1 MEKNRYYLNYNKMR
15 KKRLTLLLC
24 VSLLMISN
32 IQSTLAQQIID
43 LKDYGVRANSFQ
55 DAVPAITKALAD
67 AAKYESAVVRFPKG
81 RIDLWPA
88 EAAKRELYVSN
99 ATESDTFSKVKNVGI
114 LLENMSNITLAG
126 DETIIMS
133 HGKMVHLANINSR
146 NITVKNMGFDYE
158 RPSMSEFTILEVTDD
173 FALVK
178 VHRDSRYSVIDQKVV
193 WYGEGWKSGHLH
205 TIKFNPEQESMYYFR
220 NPAFENAIATA
231 QGDNQI
237 LFTGDFSK
245 AGLVKEDVLTMRDT
259 YRDCL
264 GVLNHFSENLTFE
277 NIGFHYM
284 HGLGMVS
291 QFSKNISVE
300 GLIAK
305 PRQET
310 GRIIAGFA
318 DFLHFSGCY
327 GRITIENSLFS
338 GSHDDPINVHGTHLR
353 VVGYE
358 GDKIKVRFMHH
369 QTWNLM
375 AFEEGDSIGYVD
387 NENLLVYHNAVV
399 KKVTKL
405 SDRELELQL
414 DRPLPK
420 QLKEKHCVENLTK
433 TPELV
438 VKNNRFEHTNTR
450 GLLVTTRKKV
460 LIEGNTFFRTGM
472 HAILI
477 ANDCNSWYESGA
489 VKDLTIRNNKF
500 IECGYNSFPNTYP
513 IAIMPE
519 AHNFVKN
526 QYVHSNISIVDNEF
540 TLFGPPL
547 LFARATENLT
557 FERNK
562 VRKGDQENFPVS
574 NQPMF
579 FLEHC
584 KDVSIQSNV
593 MDIEGMETKIQIK
606 AMKRSQ
612 LDYDAKYELQLITK

>member
-1 MEKNRYYLNYNKMR
+1 MIINRNQLVIFLKMQ
-15 KKRLTLLLC
+15 LLIIILIFGIFNS
-24 VSLLMISN
+24 VN
-32 IQSTLAQQIID
+32 AQQILD
-43 LKDYGVRANSFQ
+43 LEDYGVRANSFQ
-55 DAVPAITKALAD
+55 DAVPAITQALAD
-67 AAKYESAVVRFPKG
+67 AAKYESAVVRFPQG

-88 EAAKRELYVSN
+88 QAAKRELYVSN
-99 ATESDTFSKVKNVGI
+99 ATESDSLSKVKNVGI
-114 LLENMSNITLAG
+114 LLENMSNITLEG

-146 NITVKNMGFDYE
+146 NITVKNIGFDYE
-158 RPSMSEFTILEVTDD
+158 RPSMSEFTILGVTDD
-173 FALVK
+173 NALVK

-193 WYGEGWKSGHLH
+193 WYGEGWKSGKLH
-205 TIKFNPEQESMYYFR
+205 TIKFDPDLETMYYFR
-220 NPAFENAIATA
+220 DPAFENAVATDLGNGQIQF
-231 QGDNQI
+231 QGV
-237 LFTGDFSK
+237 FTNV
-245 AGLVKEDVLTMRDT
+245 GLIKGDVLTMRDT

-291 QFSKNISVE
+291 QFSKDIKVNK
-300 GLIAK
+300 LTAK
-305 PRQET
+305 PRPDS

-327 GRITIENSLFS
+327 GEISIENSLFS
-338 GSHDDPINVHGTHLR
+338 GSHDDPVNVHGTHLR
-353 VVGYE
+353 VVDHE

-375 AFEEGDSIGYVD
+375 AFEEGDAIGYVD
-387 NENLLVYHNAVV
+387 NENLLVYNKAVV

-405 SDRELELQL
+405 SERELELQL
-414 DRPLPK
+414 DRPVPK
-420 QLKEKHCVENLTK
+420 ELKEKHCVENLTK
-433 TPELV
+433 TPELIV
-438 VKNNRFEHTNTR
+438 RNNRFEHTNTR

-460 LIEGNTFFRTGM
+460 LIEGNIFFRNGM

-489 VKDLTIRNNKF
+489 VKDVTIRNNKF

-519 AHNFVKN
+519 TYNFDKN

-540 TLFGPPL
+540 TIFGPPL
-547 LFARATENLT
+547 LFARATENIT
-557 FERNK
+557 FEGNK
-562 VRKGDQENFPVS
+562 VRKSDQKNFPIS
-574 NQPMF
+574 NRPMF

-584 KDVSIQSNV
+584 DDVNIRSNLIDTV
-593 MDIEGMETKIQIK
+593 GMATMIQIK
-606 AMKRSQ
+606 EMKKSQ
-612 LDYDAKYELQLITK
+612 INYDAKNKLQLIRK

>member
-1 MEKNRYYLNYNKMR
+1 MNIIPWDRLGTFLRMQMHS
-15 KKRLTLLLC
+15 LTLILIIGALS
-24 VSLLMISN
+24 SLN
-32 IQSTLAQQIID
+32 AQKVID
-43 LKDYGVRANSFQ
+43 LKYYGVKANSFQ
-55 DAVPAITKALAD
+55 DAVPAITRALAD

-81 RIDLWPA
+81 RIDLWPG

-99 ATESDTFSKVKNVGI
+99 ATESDSLSKVKNVGI
-114 LLENMSNITLAG
+114 LLEDMSNITVEG

-146 NITVKNMGFDYE
+146 NITVKNIGFDYE
-158 RPSMSEFTILEVTDD
+158 RPSMSEFTILEVTND

-178 VHRDSRYSVIDQKVV
+178 VHGDSRYSVIDQKVL
-193 WYGEGWKSGHLH
+193 WYGEGWKSGKLH
-205 TIKFNPEQESMYYFR
+205 TIKFDPSLEALYYFR
-220 NPAFENAIATA
+220 NPAFENAIATD

-237 LFTGDFSK
+237 LFQGDFTNV
-245 AGLVKEDVLTMRDT
+245 GLAKGDVLTMRDT

-264 GVLNHFSENLTFE
+264 GVLNHFSEDLTFE

-291 QFSKNISVE
+291 QFSKNISVN
-300 GLIAK
+300 GLTAK
-305 PRQET
+305 PRPET

-327 GRITIENSLFS
+327 GKISIENSLFS
-338 GSHDDPINVHGTHLR
+338 GSHDDPVNVHGTHLR
-353 VVGYE
+353 VVDHE
-358 GDKIKVRFMHH
+358 GDRIKVRFMHH

-387 NENLLVYHNAVV
+387 NENLLVYENAVV

-414 DRPLPK
+414 DRPVPK
-420 QLKEKHCVENLTK
+420 ELREKNCVENFTK
-433 TPELV
+433 TPELIV
-438 VKNNRFEHTNTR
+438 RNNRFEHTNTR

-477 ANDCNSWYESGA
+477 ANDCNFWYESGP
-489 VKDLTIRNNKF
+489 VKDVTIRNNKF
-500 IECGYNSFPNTYP
+500 IECGFNSFPNTYP

-519 AHNFVKN
+519 THNFVKN
-526 QYVHSNISIVDNEF
+526 QYVHSNINIVDNEF
-540 TLFGPPL
+540 TIFGPPL
-547 LFARATENLT
+547 LFARTTENIT
-557 FERNK
+557 FEGNK

-574 NQPMF
+574 KQPMF

-584 KDVSIQSNV
+584 DNVSIRSNV
-593 MDIEGMETKIQIK
+593 MDTEGMETMIQIRE
-606 AMKRSQ
+606 MKKSQ
-612 LDYDAKYELQLITK
+612 IKYDAKNELQLITR

>member
-1 MEKNRYYLNYNKMR
+1 MNLKSFHTKLFYFMR
-15 KKRLTLLLC
+15 FGFI
-24 VSLLMISN
+24 LLMLCFSSALN
-32 IQSTLAQQIID
+32 AQQIID

-55 DAVPAITKALAD
+55 DAVPAITQALND
-67 AAKYESAVVRFPKG
+67 AAKYESSVVRFPKG

-99 ATESDTFSKVKNVGI
+99 ATESDSLSKVKNVGI
-114 LLENMSNITLAG
+114 LLEDMSNITLEG

-133 HGKMVHLANINSR
+133 HGKMVHLANINSH

-158 RPSMSEFTILEVTDD
+158 RPSMSEFTILEVAED

-178 VHRDSRYSVIDQKVV
+178 VHQDSRYSVIDQKVV
-193 WYGEGWKSGHLH
+193 WYGEGWKSGKLH
-205 TIKFNPEQESMYYFR
+205 AIKYDPDQETMYYFR
-220 NPAFENAIATA
+220 NPAFENAIATDL
-231 QGDNQI
+231 GNSQI
-237 LFTGDFSK
+237 EFRGDFTK
-245 AGLVKEDVLTMRDT
+245 VGLAKGDILTMRDT

-264 GVLNHFSENLTFE
+264 GILNHFSDNLSFE

-291 QFSKNISVE
+291 QFSRNISVN
-300 GLIAK
+300 GLTAK
-305 PRQET
+305 PRPET

-327 GRITIENSLFS
+327 GKISIENSLFS
-338 GSHDDPINVHGTHLR
+338 GSHDDPVNVHGTHLR
-353 VVGYE
+353 VVDHE
-358 GDKIKVRFMHH
+358 GDRIKVRFMHH

-387 NENLLVYHNAVV
+387 NENLLVYENAVV

-405 SDRELELQL
+405 SDRELELHL
-414 DRPLPK
+414 DRPVPK
-420 QLKEKHCVENLTK
+420 ELKEKHCVENLTK
-433 TPELV
+433 TPELIV
-438 VKNNRFEHTNTR
+438 RNNRFEHTNTR

-489 VKDLTIRNNKF
+489 VKDVTIRNNTF

-519 AHNFVKN
+519 THKFVRN
-526 QYVHSNISIVDNEF
+526 QFVHSNINIVDNKF

-547 LFARATENLT
+547 LFARATENIT

-562 VRKGDQENFPVS
+562 VQIGHKENFQVS

-584 KDVSIQSNV
+584 KDVRFRSNV
-593 MDIEGMETKIQIK
+593 IDADGMATIIQLNDMKKSQIK
-606 AMKRSQ
+606 
-612 LDYDAKYELQLITK
+612 YDDKNELQLITK

>member
-1 MEKNRYYLNYNKMR
+1 MNIKSANTQLLNFMR
-15 KKRLTLLLC
+15 FSFIFLMLC
-24 VSLLMISN
+24 FTSVLS
-32 IQSTLAQQIID
+32 AQQIID

-55 DAVPAITKALAD
+55 DAVPAITRALAD

-99 ATESDTFSKVKNVGI
+99 ATESDSLSKVKNVGI
-114 LLENMSNITLAG
+114 LLENMSNITLEG

-146 NITVKNMGFDYE
+146 NITVKNIGFDYE

-173 FALVK
+173 FALVE

-193 WYGEGWKSGHLH
+193 WYGEGWKSGKLH
-205 TIKFNPEQESMYYFR
+205 TIKFDPDQEAMYYFR
-220 NPAFENAIATA
+220 NPAFENAVATDL
-231 QGDNQI
+231 GNGQI
-237 LFTGDFSK
+237 QFRGDFTNV
-245 AGLVKEDVLTMRDT
+245 GLAKGDVLTMRDT

-291 QFSKNISVE
+291 QFSKNISVN
-300 GLIAK
+300 GLRAK
-305 PRQET
+305 PRSET

-327 GRITIENSLFS
+327 GEISIENSLFS
-338 GSHDDPINVHGTHLR
+338 GSHDDPVNVHGTHLR
-353 VVGYE
+353 VVGHE
-358 GDKIKVRFMHH
+358 GDRIKVRFMHH

-375 AFEEGDSIGYVD
+375 AFEAGDSIGYVD
-387 NENLLVYHNAVV
+387 NENLLVYENVVV

-405 SDRELELQL
+405 SKRELELKL
-414 DRPLPK
+414 DRPVPK
-420 QLKEKHCVENLTK
+420 ELKEKHCVENLTK

-438 VKNNRFEHTNTR
+438 VRNNRFEHTNTR

-460 LIEGNTFFRTGM
+460 VIEGNTFFRTGM

-519 AHNFVKN
+519 THSFVKN

-547 LFARATENLT
+547 LFARATKNIT

-562 VRKGDQENFPVS
+562 VLKGDQDIFPIS
-574 NQPMF
+574 TQPMF

-584 KDVSIQSNV
+584 EDVSIRSNV
-593 MDIEGMETKIQIK
+593 MDTNGMETMIQTK
-606 AMKRSQ
+606 GMKRSQ
-612 LDYDAKYELQLITK
+612 IKYDAKNKLQLITK